1 MFQRCSRDAS
11 EMFQTCFRHVSEM
24 FQKRFRNDSG
34 ILEGC
39 FGNVLGVLFN
49 VSNLLQGFFGNVFKA
64 LSEMSVR
71 RRIKWQWKFGS
82 LSGTVSTFCAFM
94 GAVLGTIFKQRFCG
108 RRCVTHW
115 RETPMSFWQYRTCRS
130 LSTVLVVTRYAPR
143 SIFQHVRISDI
154 VLFLL
159 RVFWSSETHCTVL
172 VLSERLYNIYG
183 NSSTLILMLLN

>member
-94 GAVLGTIFKQRFCG
+94 GTVLGILFKQEFCG
-108 RRCVTHW
+108 RRCVTHCRPW
-115 RETPMSFWQYRTCRS
+115 GLFWGPFHIDRDTNECIFIYFCIGFGLSWNCWKMRHKSHQRE
-130 LSTVLVVTRYAPR
+130 AN
-143 SIFQHVRISDI
+143 
-154 VLFLL
+154 L
-159 RVFWSSETHCTVL
+159 R
-172 VLSERLYNIYG
+172 
-183 NSSTLILMLLN
+183 

>member
-94 GAVLGTIFKQRFCG
+94 GTVLGTLFKQRFCG
-108 RRCVTHW
+108 RRCVTHCRPW
-115 RETPMSFWQYRTCRS
+115 GLFWGPFHIDRGTNECIFIHLCIGFGLWWNCWKILHKSHQREANLT
-130 LSTVLVVTRYAPR
+130 
-143 SIFQHVRISDI
+143 
-154 VLFLL
+154 
-159 RVFWSSETHCTVL
+159 
-172 VLSERLYNIYG
+172 
-183 NSSTLILMLLN
+183 

>member
-11 EMFQTCFRHVSEM
+11 EMFQTCFRHVSKM

-71 RRIKWQWKFGS
+71 RRIKWQWKIGS

-94 GAVLGTIFKQRFCG
+94 GTVLGTLFKQRFCG
-108 RRCVTHW
+108 RRCVTHCRPW
-115 RETPMSFWQYRTCRS
+115 GLFWGPFHIDRGTNECIFIHFCIGFGLWWNCWKMRHKSHQREANLT
-130 LSTVLVVTRYAPR
+130 
-143 SIFQHVRISDI
+143 
-154 VLFLL
+154 
-159 RVFWSSETHCTVL
+159 
-172 VLSERLYNIYG
+172 
-183 NSSTLILMLLN
+183 